1 MIKIVITIAWHTQ
14 IFISHQLHG
23 NQCLL
28 FVHIINTK
36 LHTLI
41 HVIDSSQFMDS
52 YPQNNSSL
60 NQHTNLSLINIT
72 CKEDFIEINNTCL
85 PRCDKFEL
93 TTHSGA
99 LLLIYSELIAS
110 CLGVLICILIVILS
124 IKNYKTM

>member
-1 MIKIVITIAWHTQ
+1 MNIN
-14 IFISHQLHG
+14 IFICYYYQY
-23 NQCLL
+23 
-28 FVHIINTK
+28 K

-41 HVIDSSQFMDS
+41 YVIDSSQFTDG

-60 NQHTNLSLINIT
+60 NQLTNLSLSNIT
-72 CKEDFIEINNTCL
+72 CKEDFIEINDTCR

-110 CLGVLICILIVILS
+110 CLAVLICILIVILS
-124 IKNYKTM
+124 IKYYKTM

>member
-1 MIKIVITIAWHTQ
+1 
-14 IFISHQLHG
+14 
-23 NQCLL
+23 
-28 FVHIINTK
+28 
-36 LHTLI
+36 
-41 HVIDSSQFMDS
+41 MDS
-52 YPQNNSSL
+52 YPQNDSSL
-60 NQHTNLSLINIT
+60 NQLTNLSLINIT

-110 CLGVLICILIVILS
+110 CLALLICILIVILS